1 MANDTSI
8 NNSSGVESEPAGP
21 NQTPTPAIDQLYLVP
36 GGGYQMWGTEVPSM
50 PGTRVGDVLVN
61 DTGDKWNWMKG
72 DWDYAN
78 LAKPPSRDKGGLK
91 PGDETPG
98 PDYYNPA
105 PQPVPFVP
113 GTSPSVTKRE
123 DQAIVTSGG
132 STLIEAPSRPFIQI
146 PGSAVTST
154 PIADLAKPPIVPQQ
168 PNVPILPTVPREPQ
182 YTQPALVEPT
192 TVPVPTRQVMQSIAN
207 PYMGYVNYDP
217 EEILAAAMQS
227 MGGRQARRSILNE
240 LR

>member
-8 NNSSGVESEPAGP
+8 NNSGGVESEPAGP
-21 NQTPTPAIDQLYLVP
+21 NQTPTPAVDKLYLVP
-36 GGGYQMWGTEVPSM
+36 GGGYQMWGTEVPTM

-61 DTGDKWNWMKG
+61 DTGDKWNWIKG

-78 LAKPPSRDKGGLK
+78 LSKPPSRDKGGIK
-91 PGDETPG
+91 PGDETLG

-105 PQPVPFVP
+105 SQPVPFVP

-132 STLIEAPSRPFIQI
+132 STLIEAPNDPRIAAPLPPLPQEPIQ
-146 PGSAVTST
+146 
-154 PIADLAKPPIVPQQ
+154 DLARPPIVPQK
-168 PNVPILPTVPREPQ
+168 PNVSILPK
-182 YTQPALVEPT
+182 YTQPPVVEPV
-192 TVPVPTRQVMQSIAN
+192 TVPIPTRQVMQTVAN

-217 EEILAAAMQS
+217 EEILAAAMRS

>member
-1 MANDTSI
+1 MANDTTS
-8 NNSSGVESEPAGP
+8 NSEPAAPSQPVDEFPGYPGLKLGDPVP
-21 NQTPTPAIDQLYLVP
+21 NQ
-36 GGGYQMWGTEVPSM
+36 
-50 PGTRVGDVLVN
+50 PGTRIGDVIIN
-61 DTGDKWNWMKG
+61 STGDRWNWRTG
-72 DWDYAN
+72 EWEYAN

-91 PGDETPG
+91 PGDETPA

-113 GTSPSVTKRE
+113 GISPSVTKRE

-192 TVPVPTRQVMQSIAN
+192 TVPIPSRRADLLGS

-217 EEILAAAMQS
+217 DEILAAAMKV
-227 MGGRQARRSILNE
+227 MRGRGAGRSLMY
-240 LR
+240 

>member
-8 NNSSGVESEPAGP
+8 NNSSDVESEPAGP
-21 NQTPTPAIDQLYLVP
+21 NQTPTPAVDKLYLVP
-36 GGGYQMWGTEVPSM
+36 GGGYQMWGTEVPNM

-72 DWDYAN
+72 DWDYTN
-78 LAKPPSRDKGGLK
+78 LAKPPSRDKGNLK
-91 PGDETPG
+91 PGDETPA

-105 PQPVPFVP
+105 PQQSTFVP
-113 GTSPSVTKRE
+113 GTAPSVTKRE

-132 STLIEAPSRPFIQI
+132 STLIQAPSRTPVVPLPPLPQEPIQ
-146 PGSAVTST
+146 
-154 PIADLAKPPIVPQQ
+154 DLARPPIVPQK
-168 PNVPILPTVPREPQ
+168 PNVSILPK

-192 TVPVPTRQVMQSIAN
+192 TVPIPARRADVLGS

-217 EEILAAAMQS
+217 DEILAAAMKVMRGRSAGRS
-227 MGGRQARRSILNE
+227 MMY
-240 LR
+240 